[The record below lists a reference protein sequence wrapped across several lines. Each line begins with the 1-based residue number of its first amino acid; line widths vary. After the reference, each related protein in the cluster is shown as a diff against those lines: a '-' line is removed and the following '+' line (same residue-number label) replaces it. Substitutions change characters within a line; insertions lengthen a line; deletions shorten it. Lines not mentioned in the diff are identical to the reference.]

1 MQPPLPNLSQSAQT
15 HFSPHPDYLTLGVLI
30 FPPASTPLLPQI
42 HPKSQAKQWKP
53 LAWTTQ
59 DLDAELADTCS
70 LDIRGC
76 EDAGSPGAMWPGT
89 LLASPLHCSWGSEK
103 RDCKGN
109 KEVQVRLCGLAPCKC
124 PPPTLGPSP
133 SRHPL
138 TTKARRLENP
148 ILHPKEASLLA
159 APGTRIQGDS

>member
-1 MQPPLPNLSQSAQT
+1 MACLCRKSNGCYKTKITRIALSKKRLLQSCGQEWKGSSFVCSDADFHFLVSTLQPPLPNLSQSAQT

-70 LDIRGC
+70 LLTSEATR
-76 EDAGSPGAMWPGT
+76 M
-89 LLASPLHCSWGSEK
+89 LA
-103 RDCKGN
+103 R
-109 KEVQVRLCGLAPCKC
+109 LAPC
-124 PPPTLGPSP
+124 G
-133 SRHPL
+133 
-138 TTKARRLENP
+138 LEHCWRPRFTAHGVLRNETA
-148 ILHPKEASLLA
+148 KEIK
-159 APGTRIQGDS
+159 RYR